1 MTNVLSCSCFTN
13 KARTFKTFYS
23 HYFFYLQNL
32 NNIIKLFGAQNVT
45 HYMQKISI
53 YAFKEYL
60 KLLLDFCMAP
70 YHLRN
75 VFKNIYTIRCVNFFL
90 GFYIVT
96 VMRFLLFSHF
106 FFKYLSIF

>member
-1 MTNVLSCSCFTN
+1 MTNVLSCSCFSN
-13 KARTFKTFYS
+13 KAGTFKTFYS

-53 YAFKEYL
+53 HVFKEYL
-60 KLLLDFCMAP
+60 KHLLDFCMAP

-75 VFKNIYTIRCVNFFL
+75 VFKNIYTVRCIIFF
-90 GFYIVT
+90 GFLHCYCYEI
-96 VMRFLLFSHF
+96 FIIQSF